1 GRLLYVER
9 TFLGQCLGDARPLA
23 HARVVIL
30 DGRPT
35 CEIDPGRRAPVQHCK
50 QVGVSDAEAVEQIV
64 TAGKITVEIC
74 ETRGALVLRI
84 GLARFG
90 GLWIEQGHEQAL
102 VQLGSNEAKPLLQ
115 AGTTHAGGGR
125 EGRAG
130 EAVRHVLQDRRI
142 LGHDLAVVGANR
154 PNETERVDR
163 VIVGSVASTLDL
175 GIDLH
180 EARCGVGFVE
190 CNACGHGAGE
200 RGEIEVHLHPSIDFC
215 TRSHNIRRPSR
226 ILFEMV
232 QKEPKR
238 RGRPRAYDPDVAL
251 ARAVESFWQ
260 AGYAATSLDDLS
272 EATGMNRPS
281 LYGAFGD
288 KHDLYL
294 SALAHYWQHSGGAM
308 REALAY
314 DRPLREALQRVYRLA
329 LSSYLSGR
337 TGPRGCFA
345 ISTATTE
352 AVRDAK
358 IRTSLAQGL
367 REIDE
372 AFEA

>member
-1 GRLLYVER
+1 
-9 TFLGQCLGDARPLA
+9 
-23 HARVVIL
+23 
-30 DGRPT
+30 
-35 CEIDPGRRAPVQHCK
+35 
-50 QVGVSDAEAVEQIV
+50 
-64 TAGKITVEIC
+64 
-74 ETRGALVLRI
+74 
-84 GLARFG
+84 
-90 GLWIEQGHEQAL
+90 
-102 VQLGSNEAKPLLQ
+102 
-115 AGTTHAGGGR
+115 
-125 EGRAG
+125 
-130 EAVRHVLQDRRI
+130 
-142 LGHDLAVVGANR
+142 
-154 PNETERVDR
+154 
-163 VIVGSVASTLDL
+163 
-175 GIDLH
+175 
-180 EARCGVGFVE
+180 
-190 CNACGHGAGE
+190 
-200 RGEIEVHLHPSIDFC
+200 
-215 TRSHNIRRPSR
+215 
-226 ILFEMV
+226 MV

-251 ARAVESFWQ
+251 ARAIESFWQ

-294 SALAHYWQHSGGAM
+294 SALAHYWELSRAAM

-358 IRTSLAQGL
+358 IRTSLARGL

-372 AFEA
+372 AFEARIRFAKDRGELRRGADPRRWQWWRRPCCTRSPCARGPALHALHCRRSSTRLWTSSAARHRRPLERRSVAAPVSCGRRGHGINVNTLHMSWSRQGGRSGPRGYHHGNLKEALIDAALKLIAQKGPAGFTFAEAARWAGVSPAAPYRHFRDRDDLMADVAQRGFDQFEAVLARAWDGGRPDAFAAFDRVGKAYLQFARSEPAYYSAMFEAGIPPEASAELREAGERAF